1 MCSALWPVVVCFL
14 CELNRQIELKTG
26 GYDFGRT
33 AMRTIA
39 ANEMVLQTALGITT
53 ILGMNA
59 SAFDPTSMSIAV

>member
-1 MCSALWPVVVCFL
+1 MCSALWLVVVCFL

-26 GYDFGRT
+26 GYDFGRP